1 MSTATFEGK
10 WAWEGEDP
18 SQRHIVFANEGG
30 SIKLILVTN
39 GSVAGCFDN
48 LSINR
53 TSSSSGCMHF
63 CNNWLSNDGTSLF
76 RFESQYSDEEN
87 DSIFVNVSEF
97 SFASPDRMLQRLMG
111 YRFDRETEKWAPFE
125 TAHALIRVE

>member
-1 MSTATFEGK
+1 MNKMTIEGK

-39 GSVAGCFDN
+39 GSVAGRFDN

-53 TSSSSGCMHF
+53 TSSSSECMHF
-63 CNNWLSNDGTSLF
+63 CNNWQSSDGARLF
-76 RFESQYSDEEN
+76 RFESQYSIDEN

-111 YRFDRETEKWAPFE
+111 YRFDRENERWAPFE